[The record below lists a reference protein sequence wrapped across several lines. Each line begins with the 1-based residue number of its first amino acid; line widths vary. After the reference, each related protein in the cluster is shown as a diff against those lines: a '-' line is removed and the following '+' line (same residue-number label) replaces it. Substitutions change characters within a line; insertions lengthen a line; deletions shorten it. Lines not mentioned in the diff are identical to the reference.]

1 MGHPFNLG
9 LNSDSIAF
17 EVAIEALGQSR
28 QPLMQALAQER
39 ASSTPSAAL
48 IAYYAARLRTVDA
61 LQDELTP
68 KDVDIVRRILAGD
81 PLLVVRSVD
90 PQSAPV

>member
-1 MGHPFNLG
+1 MGNPFDLG

-28 QPLMQALAQER
+28 QCVMQALAQER
-39 ASSTPSAAL
+39 ESAEPSAAL
-48 IAYYAARLRTVDA
+48 VAYYAARLRALDA

-68 KDVDIVRRILAGD
+68 RDVRIVRRILAGD
-81 PLLVVRSVD
+81 PLLVARPADLRQSVI
-90 PQSAPV
+90 